1 MQDIVFHGAQP
12 EAPAFE
18 KSEKSWRDHNYCKWH
33 WPGAAWLISWSPIC
47 ILWRTVHSRPWNHI
61 DNLEIIYK
69 KRNYDDCH
77 IMPSGIVVLKGTN
90 SAMEYGGLTMSE
102 ATT

>member
-1 MQDIVFHGAQP
+1 MIA
-12 EAPAFE
+12 
-18 KSEKSWRDHNYCKWH
+18 
-33 WPGAAWLISWSPIC
+33 
-47 ILWRTVHSRPWNHI
+47 
-61 DNLEIIYK
+61 
-69 KRNYDDCH
+69 